1 MRRRSPA
8 SELSGHRTGARRWGN
23 AVVPPRSTVY
33 AWALGGRVYLR
44 SSDFPPSPRMR
55 CRKACIDLT
64 LPYPHE
70 DTPRLYI
77 VLQPSSAIP
86 LCRTP
91 LPVSVYIPVSHRPT
105 GQDSQWRFSHPE
117 PQRSPHIAVALDGS
131 HHRSPALATRLP
143 PFVSQARPAPEPE
156 SWPPRCHLARRWY
169 LARRWHL
176 AGARSSARCHSGR
189 GLQGRRIRD
198 PVRDDTNAWATPP
211 R

>member
-1 MRRRSPA
+1 MPGRVS
-8 SELSGHRTGARRWGN
+8 S
-23 AVVPPRSTVY
+23 PPRQ
-33 AWALGGRVYLR
+33 
-44 SSDFPPSPRMR
+44 RMR
-55 CRKACIDLT
+55 VAERAKACIT

-70 DTPRLYI
+70 DTHRLYI

-169 LARRWHL
+169 LARRCHLARRWLARRWHL

-189 GLQGRRIRD
+189 GLQGRRICD

>member
-1 MRRRSPA
+1 MPGRVS
-8 SELSGHRTGARRWGN
+8 S
-23 AVVPPRSTVY
+23 PPRQ
-33 AWALGGRVYLR
+33 
-44 SSDFPPSPRMR
+44 RMR
-55 CRKACIDLT
+55 VAERAKACIT

-70 DTPRLYI
+70 DTHRLYI